1 ARCRTTG
8 PGRSVSPGAGRG
20 ARPGRGVCGHRR
32 GHAAARPHGGR
43 TGEGRS
49 ARADPARDARGHLW
63 GYRRRSRADD
73 ARVPPPRAARPARS
87 LDAGVGGVAH
97 HRRRGAGHRRD
108 RRVARLQPRETDHR
122 RPEEDDELRKGGRPV
137 GKGSTQIQRDIER
150 KRYTLSQRIEE
161 LDRRIREDLDKTRSE
176 AQSRIQSVGDR
187 AKGRAKGPAEK
198 AKDRAAGI
206 REQAGSLN
214 ERIGESPVGQHP
226 NLLLA
231 GSFAAGV
238 ALGMATGGGGDDRY
252 EEEREEPP
260 AWFREYAALR
270 QESF

>member
-1 ARCRTTG
+1 M
-8 PGRSVSPGAGRG
+8 
-20 ARPGRGVCGHRR
+20 
-32 GHAAARPHGGR
+32 
-43 TGEGRS
+43 
-49 ARADPARDARGHLW
+49 
-63 GYRRRSRADD
+63 
-73 ARVPPPRAARPARS
+73 
-87 LDAGVGGVAH
+87 
-97 HRRRGAGHRRD
+97 
-108 RRVARLQPRETDHR
+108 
-122 RPEEDDELRKGGRPV
+122 

-150 KRYTLSQRIEE
+150 KRYTLSQRIAE

-270 QESF
+270 QESFAPQRPGRLDRSIDSVVSGIRGELLALLRDFIDRAMDKRSEASEDGSGGIPTFVRSAWDNISSRIEPDRPPRPVGARSASKSEAHVEMRERDLPQDRPLSDLEERTAEDMGVER